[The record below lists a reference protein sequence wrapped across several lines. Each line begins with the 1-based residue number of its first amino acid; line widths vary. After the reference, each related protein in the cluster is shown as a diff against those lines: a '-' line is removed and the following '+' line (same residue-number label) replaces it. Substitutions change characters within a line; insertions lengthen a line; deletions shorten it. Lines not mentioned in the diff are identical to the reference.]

1 MEGEDPLVSIQWS
14 IRHALSNIIPII
26 TTMLL
31 LVVLTIVITVFTL
44 GLGLLVV
51 LPLIALV
58 TYDMYTQLLQEDEN
72 IEINTPK

>member
-1 MEGEDPLVSIQWS
+1 
-14 IRHALSNIIPII
+14 LSNIIPII